1 MALYVTIIGLILGFF
16 LLVKGAEE
24 MVRTA
29 IQIAMKF
36 NMPNSVIGAT
46 FIGFGTSAPELFAS
60 SGAALNGNLSLG
72 IGNIIGSNIANSLV
86 AISVLY
92 LALNRDFKKKLNLN
106 NTSSIWMVFATIIF
120 VSFYLMLKEFPLF
133 LGIGLLGLVI
143 FVTYKLVTEEAV
155 DQEDLLI
162 EEKDYVGLRAIASLT
177 ATIFGSTLVV
187 NNAVDLAEYFN
198 ISSIIIG
205 VTVVALGTS
214 LPEVAGT
221 IAAAKMKNPDIV
233 FGNIF
238 GSNLF
243 NIALVGG
250 VSVSIAPG
258 VIETDVTAEMIIML
272 VASLIVILLSKT
284 IVKKSYLIGLT
295 ALISYSVFIYTLFYV
310 FIPKENKKT
319 Y

>member
-1 MALYVTIIGLILGFF
+1 MALYITIIGLILGFF

-92 LALNRDFKKKLNLN
+92 LALNKDFNKKLKLN

-295 ALISYSVFIYTLFYV
+295 ALISYSVFIYTLF
-310 FIPKENKKT
+310 
-319 Y
+319 

>member
-1 MALYVTIIGLILGFF
+1 MGLYLTIFGLILGFI

-92 LALNRDFKKKLNLN
+92 LALNKDFNKKLKLN
-106 NTSSIWMVFATIIF
+106 NTSSTWMIIVTIIF
-120 VSFYLMLKEFPLF
+120 VSAYLVLKEFPPY
-133 LGIGLLGLVI
+133 LGIGLLGLVV

-162 EEKDYVGLRAIASLT
+162 EKKDYVWLRAIASLT

-187 NNAVDLAEYFN
+187 NNAITLAEYFN
-198 ISSIIIG
+198 LSSIIIG

-214 LPEVAGT
+214 LPEIAGT

-258 VIETDVTAEMIIML
+258 IIETDVTNEMTMMFIVSLL
-272 VASLIVILLSKT
+272 VVLLSRSV
-284 IVKKSYLIGLT
+284 VKKSYLIGFIT
-295 ALISYSVFIYTLFYV
+295 LISYSIFIYTLF
-310 FIPKENKKT
+310 
-319 Y
+319 

>member
-1 MALYVTIIGLILGFF
+1 MDLYITIIGLILGFF

-92 LALNRDFKKKLNLN
+92 LALNKDFNKKLKLN

-155 DQEDLLI
+155 DQEDFLI
-162 EEKDYVGLRAIASLT
+162 EEKDYVGLRAVASLT

-187 NNAVDLAEYFN
+187 NNAVSLAEYFN

-258 VIETDVTAEMIIML
+258 VIESDVTAEMIIML

-284 IVKKSYLIGLT
+284 IVKRSYLIGFT
-295 ALISYSVFIYTLFYV
+295 ALISYSIFIYTLF
-310 FIPKENKKT
+310 
-319 Y
+319 

>member
-162 EEKDYVGLRAIASLT
+162 EEKDYVGLRAVASLT

-187 NNAVDLAEYFN
+187 NNAVNLAEYFN

-272 VASLIVILLSKT
+272 VASLIVILLSKST
-284 IVKKSYLIGLT
+284 VKKSYLIGLT
-295 ALISYSVFIYTLFYV
+295 ALISYSVFIYTLF
-310 FIPKENKKT
+310 
-319 Y
+319 

>member
-106 NTSSIWMVFATIIF
+106 NTSSIWMVFATITF

-162 EEKDYVGLRAIASLT
+162 EEKDYVGLMAIASLT

-284 IVKKSYLIGLT
+284 IVKRSYLIGFT
-295 ALISYSVFIYTLFYV
+295 ALISYSVFIYTLF
-310 FIPKENKKT
+310 
-319 Y
+319 

>member
-92 LALNRDFKKKLNLN
+92 LALNKDFNKKLKLN

-162 EEKDYVGLRAIASLT
+162 EEKDYIGLRAVASLT

-187 NNAVDLAEYFN
+187 NNAVSLAEYFN

-258 VIETDVTAEMIIML
+258 IIESDVTAEMIIML
-272 VASLIVILLSKT
+272 IASLIVILLSKT
-284 IVKKSYLIGLT
+284 TVKKSYLIGLT
-295 ALISYSVFIYTLFYV
+295 ALISYSVFIYTLF
-310 FIPKENKKT
+310 
-319 Y
+319 

>member
-258 VIETDVTAEMIIML
+258 VIETDVTTEMIIML

-295 ALISYSVFIYTLFYV
+295 ALISYSVFIYTLF
-310 FIPKENKKT
+310 
-319 Y
+319 

>member
-295 ALISYSVFIYTLFYV
+295 ELISYSVFIYTLF
-310 FIPKENKKT
+310 
-319 Y
+319 

>member
-92 LALNRDFKKKLNLN
+92 LALNKDFNKKLKLN

-162 EEKDYVGLRAIASLT
+162 EEKDYMGLRAVASLT

-187 NNAVDLAEYFN
+187 NNAVSLAEYFN

-295 ALISYSVFIYTLFYV
+295 ALISYSVFIYTLF
-310 FIPKENKKT
+310 
-319 Y
+319 

>member
-1 MALYVTIIGLILGFF
+1 MTLYITIIGLILGFF

-106 NTSSIWMVFATIIF
+106 NTSSIWMVFATILF

-133 LGIGLLGLVI
+133 LGIGLLVLVI

-295 ALISYSVFIYTLFYV
+295 ALISYSVFIYTLF
-310 FIPKENKKT
+310 
-319 Y
+319 

>member
-1 MALYVTIIGLILGFF
+1 MDLYITIIGLILGFF

-92 LALNRDFKKKLNLN
+92 LALNKDFNKKLKLN

-133 LGIGLLGLVI
+133 LGIGLLVLVI

-162 EEKDYVGLRAIASLT
+162 EEKDYIGLRAVASLT

-187 NNAVDLAEYFN
+187 NNAVSLAEYFN

-295 ALISYSVFIYTLFYV
+295 ALISYSVFIYTLF
-310 FIPKENKKT
+310 
-319 Y
+319 

>member
-1 MALYVTIIGLILGFF
+1 MGLYITIFGLIVGFA

-72 IGNIIGSNIANSLV
+72 IGNIIGSNVANSLV

-92 LALNRDFKKKLNLN
+92 FALNKDFHKKLKLN
-106 NTSSIWMVFATIIF
+106 NTSSTWMIISTIIF
-120 VSFYLMLKEFPLF
+120 VALYLILKEFPLSF
-133 LGIGLLGLVI
+133 GLGLLGLVI

-155 DQEDLLI
+155 DQEEML
-162 EEKDYVGLRAIASLT
+162 VGKKEHVWLRAIASLT

-187 NNAVDLAEYFN
+187 NNAISLAEYFN

-214 LPEVAGT
+214 LPEIAGT
-221 IAAAKMKNPDIV
+221 IAAARMKNPDIV

-250 VSVSIAPG
+250 VSISIAPG
-258 VIETDVTAEMIIML
+258 MIESDVTNEMIIML
-272 VASLIVILLSKT
+272 VVSLIVVLLSKSL
-284 IVKKSYLIGLT
+284 VKKSYLIGFLT
-295 ALISYSVFIYTLFYV
+295 LIFYSIFIYTLF
-310 FIPKENKKT
+310 
-319 Y
+319 

>member
-1 MALYVTIIGLILGFF
+1 MDLYITIFGLIIGFI

-24 MVRTA
+24 MVRTS

-92 LALNRDFKKKLNLN
+92 FALNKDFNKKLNLN
-106 NTSSIWMVFATIIF
+106 NISSTWMMVVTVIF
-120 VSFYLMLKEFPLF
+120 VGLYLILKEFPIF
-133 LGIGLLGLVI
+133 LGIGLLGLVVL
-143 FVTYKLVTEEAV
+143 VTFKLVTEEAV
-155 DQEDLLI
+155 DQEDFLI
-162 EEKDYVGLRAIASLT
+162 EEKEYVWLRAIISLT

-187 NNAVDLAEYFN
+187 NNAINLAEYFN

-214 LPEVAGT
+214 LPEIAGT

-250 VSVSIAPG
+250 MSVSIAPG
-258 VIETDVTAEMIIML
+258 IIETDVTSEMIFML
-272 VASLIVILLSKT
+272 LVSILVVLLSRAV
-284 IVKKSYLIGLT
+284 VKKSYSIGILTLIG
-295 ALISYSVFIYTLFYV
+295 YSVFIYTLF
-310 FIPKENKKT
+310 
-319 Y
+319 

>member
-60 SGAALNGNLSLG
+60 SGAALNANLSLG

-272 VASLIVILLSKT
+272 VASLIVILLS
-284 IVKKSYLIGLT
+284 
-295 ALISYSVFIYTLFYV
+295 
-310 FIPKENKKT
+310 
-319 Y
+319 

>member
-1 MALYVTIIGLILGFF
+1 MALYITIIGLILGFF

-106 NTSSIWMVFATIIF
+106 NTSSIWMVFATILF

-133 LGIGLLGLVI
+133 LGIGLLVLVI

-162 EEKDYVGLRAIASLT
+162 EEKDYVGLRAVASLT

-187 NNAVDLAEYFN
+187 NNAVNLAEYFN

-272 VASLIVILLSKT
+272 VASLIVILLSKST
-284 IVKKSYLIGLT
+284 VKKSYLIGLT
-295 ALISYSVFIYTLFYV
+295 VLISYSVFIYTLF
-310 FIPKENKKT
+310 
-319 Y
+319 

>member
-1 MALYVTIIGLILGFF
+1 MALYITIIGLILGFF

-106 NTSSIWMVFATIIF
+106 NTSSIWMVFATILF

-133 LGIGLLGLVI
+133 LGIGLLVLVI

-162 EEKDYVGLRAIASLT
+162 EEKDYVGLRAVASLT

-187 NNAVDLAEYFN
+187 NNAVNLAEYFN

-272 VASLIVILLSKT
+272 VASLIVILLSKST
-284 IVKKSYLIGLT
+284 VKKSYLIGLA
-295 ALISYSVFIYTLFYV
+295 ALISYSVFIYTLF
-310 FIPKENKKT
+310 
-319 Y
+319 

>member
-1 MALYVTIIGLILGFF
+1 MDLYITIIGLILGFF

-92 LALNRDFKKKLNLN
+92 LALNKDFNKKLKLN

-162 EEKDYVGLRAIASLT
+162 EEKDYVGLRAVASLT

-187 NNAVDLAEYFN
+187 NNAVSLAEYFN

-258 VIETDVTAEMIIML
+258 IIESDVTAEMIIML
-272 VASLIVILLSKT
+272 IASLIVILLSKT
-284 IVKKSYLIGLT
+284 TVKKSYLIGLT
-295 ALISYSVFIYTLFYV
+295 ALISYSVFIYTLF
-310 FIPKENKKT
+310 
-319 Y
+319 

>member
-1 MALYVTIIGLILGFF
+1 MALYITIIGLILGFF

-106 NTSSIWMVFATIIF
+106 NTSSIWMVFATILF

-133 LGIGLLGLVI
+133 LGIGLLVLVI

-187 NNAVDLAEYFN
+187 NNAVNLAEYFN

-272 VASLIVILLSKT
+272 VASLIVILLSKST
-284 IVKKSYLIGLT
+284 VKKSYLIGLT
-295 ALISYSVFIYTLFYV
+295 ALISYSVFIYTLF
-310 FIPKENKKT
+310 
-319 Y
+319 

>member
-1 MALYVTIIGLILGFF
+1 MDLYITIIGLILGFF

-92 LALNRDFKKKLNLN
+92 LALNKDFNKKLKLN

-162 EEKDYVGLRAIASLT
+162 EEKDYIGLRAVASLT

-187 NNAVDLAEYFN
+187 NNAVSLAEYFN

-258 VIETDVTAEMIIML
+258 IIESDVTAEMIIML
-272 VASLIVILLSKT
+272 IASLVVILLSKT
-284 IVKKSYLIGLT
+284 TVKKSYLIGLT
-295 ALISYSVFIYTLFYV
+295 ALISYSVFIYTLF
-310 FIPKENKKT
+310 
-319 Y
+319 

>member
-1 MALYVTIIGLILGFF
+1 MDLYITIFGLIIGFI

-24 MVRTA
+24 MVRTS

-92 LALNRDFKKKLNLN
+92 FALNKDFNKKLNLN
-106 NTSSIWMVFATIIF
+106 TISSTWMMVVTVIF
-120 VSFYLMLKEFPLF
+120 VGLYLILKEFPIF
-133 LGIGLLGLVI
+133 LGIGLLGLVVL
-143 FVTYKLVTEEAV
+143 VTFKLVTEEAV
-155 DQEDLLI
+155 DQEDFLI
-162 EEKDYVGLRAIASLT
+162 EEREYVWLRAIISLT

-187 NNAVDLAEYFN
+187 NNAINLAQYFN

-214 LPEVAGT
+214 LPEIAGT

-250 VSVSIAPG
+250 MSVSIAPG
-258 VIETDVTAEMIIML
+258 IIETDVTSEMIFML
-272 VASLIVILLSKT
+272 LVSILVVLLSRAV
-284 IVKKSYLIGLT
+284 VKKSYSIGILTLIG
-295 ALISYSVFIYTLFYV
+295 YSVFIYTLF
-310 FIPKENKKT
+310 
-319 Y
+319 

>member
-86 AISVLY
+86 AVSVLY

-187 NNAVDLAEYFN
+187 NTAVDLAEYFN

-295 ALISYSVFIYTLFYV
+295 ALISYSVFIYTLF
-310 FIPKENKKT
+310 
-319 Y
+319 

>member
-1 MALYVTIIGLILGFF
+1 MDLYVTIIGLILGFF

-106 NTSSIWMVFATIIF
+106 NTSSIWMVFATILF

-133 LGIGLLGLVI
+133 LGIGLLVLVI

-295 ALISYSVFIYTLFYV
+295 ALISYSVFIYTLF
-310 FIPKENKKT
+310 
-319 Y
+319 

>member
-1 MALYVTIIGLILGFF
+1 MCI
-16 LLVKGAEE
+16 
-24 MVRTA
+24 RD
-29 IQIAMKF
+29 
-36 NMPNSVIGAT
+36 S
-46 FIGFGTSAPELFAS
+46 FAS

-92 LALNRDFKKKLNLN
+92 FALNKDFNKKLNLN
-106 NTSSIWMVFATIIF
+106 NISSTWMMVVTVIF
-120 VSFYLMLKEFPLF
+120 VGLYLILKEFPIF
-133 LGIGLLGLVI
+133 LGIGLLGLVVL
-143 FVTYKLVTEEAV
+143 VTFKLVTEEAV
-155 DQEDLLI
+155 DQEDFLI
-162 EEKDYVGLRAIASLT
+162 EEKEYVWLRAIISLT

-187 NNAVDLAEYFN
+187 NNAINLAQYFN

-214 LPEVAGT
+214 LPEIAGT

-250 VSVSIAPG
+250 MSGSIAPG
-258 VIETDVTAEMIIML
+258 IIETDVTSEMIFML
-272 VASLIVILLSKT
+272 LVSILVVLLSRAV
-284 IVKKSYLIGLT
+284 VKKSYSIGTLTLIG
-295 ALISYSVFIYTLFYV
+295 YSVFIYTLF
-310 FIPKENKKT
+310 
-319 Y
+319 

>member
-1 MALYVTIIGLILGFF
+1 MGIFVISEIGINHNGDIQLAKQMIQESKNCGADAVKFQKRDID
-16 LLVKGAEE
+16 LV
-24 MVRTA
+24 
-29 IQIAMKF
+29 
-36 NMPNSVIGAT
+36 
-46 FIGFGTSAPELFAS
+46 
-60 SGAALNGNLSLG
+60 
-72 IGNIIGSNIANSLV
+72 
-86 AISVLY
+86 Y
-92 LALNRDFKKKLNLN
+92 DKKLLN
-106 NTSSIWMVFATIIF
+106 EYRESPWGKTQRAQKQG
-120 VSFYLMLKEFPLF
+120 LEF
-133 LGIGLLGLVI
+133 
-143 FVTYKLVTEEAV
+143 
-155 DQEDLLI
+155 
-162 EEKDYVGLRAIASLT
+162 EEKDYVGLRAVASLT

-187 NNAVDLAEYFN
+187 NNAVNLAEYFN

-272 VASLIVILLSKT
+272 VASLIVILLSKST
-284 IVKKSYLIGLT
+284 VKKSYLIGLT
-295 ALISYSVFIYTLFYV
+295 ALISYSVFIYTLF
-310 FIPKENKKT
+310 
-319 Y
+319 

>member
-1 MALYVTIIGLILGFF
+1 MALYITIIGLILGFF

-106 NTSSIWMVFATIIF
+106 NTSSIWMVFATILF

-133 LGIGLLGLVI
+133 LGIGLLVLVI

-162 EEKDYVGLRAIASLT
+162 EEKDYVGLRAVASLT

-187 NNAVDLAEYFN
+187 NNAVNLAEYFN
-198 ISSIIIG
+198 VSSIIIG

-272 VASLIVILLSKT
+272 VASLIVILLSKST
-284 IVKKSYLIGLT
+284 VKKSYLIGLT
-295 ALISYSVFIYTLFYV
+295 ALISYSVFIYTLF
-310 FIPKENKKT
+310 
-319 Y
+319 

>member
-1 MALYVTIIGLILGFF
+1 MTLYITIIGLILGFF

-106 NTSSIWMVFATIIF
+106 NTSSIWMVFATILF

-133 LGIGLLGLVI
+133 LGIGLLVLVI

-162 EEKDYVGLRAIASLT
+162 EEKDYVGLRAVASLT

-187 NNAVDLAEYFN
+187 NNAVNLAEYFN

-272 VASLIVILLSKT
+272 VASLIVILLSKST
-284 IVKKSYLIGLT
+284 VKKSYLIGLA
-295 ALISYSVFIYTLFYV
+295 ALISYSVFIYTLF
-310 FIPKENKKT
+310 
-319 Y
+319 

>member
-1 MALYVTIIGLILGFF
+1 MDLYITIIGLILGFF

-162 EEKDYVGLRAIASLT
+162 EEKDYLGLRAIASLT

-258 VIETDVTAEMIIML
+258 VIETDVTTEMIIML

-295 ALISYSVFIYTLFYV
+295 ALISYSVFIYTLF
-310 FIPKENKKT
+310 
-319 Y
+319 

>member
-92 LALNRDFKKKLNLN
+92 LALNKDFNKKLKLN

-162 EEKDYVGLRAIASLT
+162 EEKDYIGLRAVASLT

-187 NNAVDLAEYFN
+187 NNAVSLAEYFN

-295 ALISYSVFIYTLFYV
+295 ALISYSVFIYTLF
-310 FIPKENKKT
+310 
-319 Y
+319 

>member
-1 MALYVTIIGLILGFF
+1 MDLYITIIGLILGFF

-106 NTSSIWMVFATIIF
+106 NTSSIWMVFTTIIF

-162 EEKDYVGLRAIASLT
+162 EEKDYVGLRAIASRT

-295 ALISYSVFIYTLFYV
+295 ALISYSVFIYTLF
-310 FIPKENKKT
+310 
-319 Y
+319 

>member
-1 MALYVTIIGLILGFF
+1 MALYITIIGLILGFF

-106 NTSSIWMVFATIIF
+106 NTSSIWMVFATILF

-133 LGIGLLGLVI
+133 LGIGLLVLVI

-162 EEKDYVGLRAIASLT
+162 EEKDYVGLRAVASLT

-187 NNAVDLAEYFN
+187 NNAVNLAEYFN

-243 NIALVGG
+243 NIGLVGATAIMISPG
-250 VSVSIAPG
+250 EISSVIDYQLFIMYFVSFIAIFLSRN
-258 VIETDVTAEMIIML
+258 VIKRNSLLGYLFI
-272 VASLIVILLSKT
+272 VAYILFLFSL
-284 IVKKSYLIGLT
+284 
-295 ALISYSVFIYTLFYV
+295 F
-310 FIPKENKKT
+310 
-319 Y
+319 

>member
-106 NTSSIWMVFATIIF
+106 NTSSIWMVFATILF

-133 LGIGLLGLVI
+133 LGIGLLVLVI

-162 EEKDYVGLRAIASLT
+162 EEKDYVGLRAVASLT

-187 NNAVDLAEYFN
+187 NNAVNLAEYFN

-272 VASLIVILLSKT
+272 VASLIVILLSKST
-284 IVKKSYLIGLT
+284 VKKSYLIGLT
-295 ALISYSVFIYTLFYV
+295 ALISYSVFIYTLF
-310 FIPKENKKT
+310 
-319 Y
+319 

>member
-1 MALYVTIIGLILGFF
+1 METFLIFGGFVLGLI
-16 LLVKGAEE
+16 LLVKGADE
-24 MVRTA
+24 MVKSA
-29 IQIAMKF
+29 IQIAVKF
-36 NMPNSVIGAT
+36 KLPNSVIGAT
-46 FIGFGTSAPELFAS
+46 FIGFGTSAPELFVS

-187 NNAVDLAEYFN
+187 NNAVNLAEYFN

-295 ALISYSVFIYTLFYV
+295 ALISYSVFIYTLF
-310 FIPKENKKT
+310 
-319 Y
+319 

>member
-1 MALYVTIIGLILGFF
+1 MDLYITIFGLIIGFI

-24 MVRTA
+24 MVRTS

-92 LALNRDFKKKLNLN
+92 FALNKDFNKKLNLN
-106 NTSSIWMVFATIIF
+106 NISSTWMMVVTVIF
-120 VSFYLMLKEFPLF
+120 VGLYLILKEFPIF
-133 LGIGLLGLVI
+133 LGIGLLGLVVL
-143 FVTYKLVTEEAV
+143 VTFKLVTEEAV
-155 DQEDLLI
+155 DQEDFLI
-162 EEKDYVGLRAIASLT
+162 EKKEYVWLRAIISLT

-187 NNAVDLAEYFN
+187 NNAINLAQYFN

-214 LPEVAGT
+214 LPEIAGT

-250 VSVSIAPG
+250 MSVSIAPG
-258 VIETDVTAEMIIML
+258 IIETDVTNEMIFML
-272 VASLIVILLSKT
+272 LVSILVVLLSRT
-284 IVKKSYLIGLT
+284 VVKKSYSIGMITLIG
-295 ALISYSVFIYTLFYV
+295 YSVFIYTLF
-310 FIPKENKKT
+310 
-319 Y
+319 

>member
-1 MALYVTIIGLILGFF
+1 MALYITIIGLILGFF

-106 NTSSIWMVFATIIF
+106 NTSSIWMVFATILF

-133 LGIGLLGLVI
+133 LGIGLLVLVI

-162 EEKDYVGLRAIASLT
+162 EEKDYVGLRAVASLT

-187 NNAVDLAEYFN
+187 NNAVNLAEYFN

-258 VIETDVTAEMIIML
+258 VIETDVTTEMIIML
-272 VASLIVILLSKT
+272 VASLIVILLSKST
-284 IVKKSYLIGLT
+284 VKKSYLIGLT
-295 ALISYSVFIYTLFYV
+295 ALISYSVFIYTLF
-310 FIPKENKKT
+310 
-319 Y
+319 

>member
-1 MALYVTIIGLILGFF
+1 MALYITIIGLILGFF

-106 NTSSIWMVFATIIF
+106 NTSSIWMVFATVLF

-133 LGIGLLGLVI
+133 LGIGLLVLVI

-162 EEKDYVGLRAIASLT
+162 EEKDYVGLRAVASLT

-187 NNAVDLAEYFN
+187 NNAVNLAEYFN

-258 VIETDVTAEMIIML
+258 IIETDVTNEMTMMFIVSLL
-272 VASLIVILLSKT
+272 VVLLSRSV
-284 IVKKSYLIGLT
+284 VKKSYLVGFIT
-295 ALISYSVFIYTLFYV
+295 LISYSIFIYTLF
-310 FIPKENKKT
+310 
-319 Y
+319 

>member
-92 LALNRDFKKKLNLN
+92 LALNKDFNKKLKLN

-162 EEKDYVGLRAIASLT
+162 EEKDYIGLRAVASLT

-187 NNAVDLAEYFN
+187 NNAVSLAEYFN

-258 VIETDVTAEMIIML
+258 IIESDVTAEMIIML

-284 IVKKSYLIGLT
+284 TVKKSYLIGLT
-295 ALISYSVFIYTLFYV
+295 ALISYSVFIYTLF
-310 FIPKENKKT
+310 
-319 Y
+319 

>member
-106 NTSSIWMVFATIIF
+106 NTSSIWMVFATVLF

-133 LGIGLLGLVI
+133 LGIGLLVLVI

-162 EEKDYVGLRAIASLT
+162 EEKDYVGLRAVASLT

-187 NNAVDLAEYFN
+187 NNAVNLAEYFN

-272 VASLIVILLSKT
+272 VASLIVILLSKST
-284 IVKKSYLIGLT
+284 VKKSYLIGLT
-295 ALISYSVFIYTLFYV
+295 ALISYSVFIYTLF
-310 FIPKENKKT
+310 
-319 Y
+319 

>member
-1 MALYVTIIGLILGFF
+1 MDLYITIIGLILGFF

-92 LALNRDFKKKLNLN
+92 LALNKDFNKKLKLN
-106 NTSSIWMVFATIIF
+106 NTSSIWMVFATTIF

-162 EEKDYVGLRAIASLT
+162 EEKDYIGLRAVASLT

-187 NNAVDLAEYFN
+187 NNAVSLAEYFN

-258 VIETDVTAEMIIML
+258 IIESDVTAEMIIML
-272 VASLIVILLSKT
+272 IASLIVILLSKT
-284 IVKKSYLIGLT
+284 TVKKSYLIGLT
-295 ALISYSVFIYTLFYV
+295 ALISYSVFIYTLF
-310 FIPKENKKT
+310 
-319 Y
+319 

>member
-1 MALYVTIIGLILGFF
+1 MDLYITIIGLILGFF

-92 LALNRDFKKKLNLN
+92 LALNKDFNKKLKLN

-120 VSFYLMLKEFPLF
+120 VSFYLMLKEFPRF

-162 EEKDYVGLRAIASLT
+162 EEKDYIGLRAVASLT

-187 NNAVDLAEYFN
+187 NNAVSLAEYFN

-258 VIETDVTAEMIIML
+258 IIESDVTAEMIIML
-272 VASLIVILLSKT
+272 IASLIVILLSKT
-284 IVKKSYLIGLT
+284 TVKKSYLIGLT
-295 ALISYSVFIYTLFYV
+295 ALISYSVFIYTLF
-310 FIPKENKKT
+310 
-319 Y
+319 

>member
-1 MALYVTIIGLILGFF
+1 MGLYITIFGLIVGFA

-72 IGNIIGSNIANSLV
+72 IGNIIGSNVANSLV

-92 LALNRDFKKKLNLN
+92 FALNKDFHKKLKLN
-106 NTSSIWMVFATIIF
+106 NTSSTWMIISTIIF
-120 VSFYLMLKEFPLF
+120 VALYLILKEFPLSF
-133 LGIGLLGLVI
+133 GLGLLGLVI

-155 DQEDLLI
+155 DQEEMLV
-162 EEKDYVGLRAIASLT
+162 EKKEHVWLRAIASLT

-187 NNAVDLAEYFN
+187 NNAISLAEYFN

-214 LPEVAGT
+214 LPEIAGT
-221 IAAAKMKNPDIV
+221 IAAARMKNPDIV

-250 VSVSIAPG
+250 VSISIAPG
-258 VIETDVTAEMIIML
+258 MIESDVTNEMIIML
-272 VASLIVILLSKT
+272 VVSLIVVLLSKSL
-284 IVKKSYLIGLT
+284 VKKSYLIGFLT
-295 ALISYSVFIYTLFYV
+295 LIFYSIFIYTLF
-310 FIPKENKKT
+310 
-319 Y
+319 